1 MVQLGAGGEEVG
13 LTEEGKNIA
22 YECLTC
28 NPRQCE
34 IEELYA
40 ITLKEGDPH
49 CIILWNMQNALL
61 KF

>member
-1 MVQLGAGGEEVG
+1 MVQLGAGGEEAG

-22 YECLTC
+22 YEGLTC

-40 ITLKEGDPH
+40 LRLKRVIHIASFFET
-49 CIILWNMQNALL
+49 CKMLY
-61 KF
+61 